1 MNSIQIYGA
10 GRAGDGTNTNITL
23 LGQALKDMGAWSFFW
38 RDEVY
43 SNIETRDSGF
53 GLRAADQ
60 PVFGP
65 DDEFDILEAFDAG
78 ALIDVANEGRIP
90 PITRLKEGGILLYD
104 STPRLDYPNTGKEVK
119 LEAVQG
125 LLDSKRIKAF
135 GLPMGQIAKDQLN
148 LYRARGTIAVGVI
161 AHLIGMP
168 EESVLKRVADRFGE
182 GSDIY
187 KMNAQAM
194 QLGRDYAIEQGWEA
208 PELKVNFTP
217 VENDD
222 RIIILGDEAVG
233 AGSIVA
239 GCRVYA
245 GYPITPASE
254 VLEYMADHIGKF
266 GGAMIQADSEMA
278 AAHHVIGASLAGARS
293 MTATS
298 GPGFDLMQE
307 AISAAGITETPM
319 IVVLCTRGGPG
330 TGLPTRQG
338 QEELNLSIFG
348 AHGDIARIVL
358 ATSEPEDSFYMMEH
372 VFNLAD
378 RYQCPVFLLL
388 DQMLAQSSYTVPM
401 LDPSGFVIDRGKLL
415 TPEQFK
421 ERYGDNRGGD
431 ERSGGRLYK
440 RYELTEDG
448 ISYRAIPGTPG
459 VTNYYSN
466 TNEHTED
473 GYLTEEEVIR
483 QQQMDKRFTKR
494 MELIRADPQLP
505 GPRMYGDQDAKIGF
519 ISYGGTLGPI
529 VEAVERLDAMGVKSK
544 FMEIRTLW
552 PFDGEGVKAFIDSCD
567 VVYVPEYTAG
577 AQLRGLIQRE
587 STGPS
592 PKLKSL
598 LRYDGRNMTPGWIV
612 DRIEEAKVGN

>member
-1 MNSIQIYGA
+1 MN
-10 GRAGDGTNTNITL
+10 L
-23 LGQALKDMGAWSFFW
+23 LMQALKDMGAWSFFW

-78 ALIDVANEGRIP
+78 ALLDVANEGRIP
-90 PITRLKEGGILLYD
+90 PITRLKDGGILLYD
-104 STPRLDYPNTGKEVK
+104 STARLDYPNTGKEVK
-119 LEAVQG
+119 LDQVQG
-125 LLDSKRIKAF
+125 LLDSKHVRAF
-135 GLPMGQIAKDQLN
+135 GLPMGQMAKEKLN

-168 EESVLKRVADRFGE
+168 EDAVMKRVAERFGD
-182 GSDIY
+182 GSDVY

-194 QLGRDYAIEQGWEA
+194 QIGRDYAIEQGWSA
-208 PELKVNFTP
+208 PELQVSFTP

-222 RIIILGDEAVG
+222 RIMILGNEAVG
-233 AGSIVA
+233 AGAIVA

-278 AAHHVIGASLAGARS
+278 AAHHVIGAALAGARS

-307 AISAAGITETPM
+307 AISAGGITETPM
-319 IVVLCTRGGPG
+319 VIVLCTRGGPA

-338 QEELNLSIFG
+338 QEELNLAIFG

-358 ATSEPEDSFYMMEH
+358 AVSEPEDAFYMMEH
-372 VFNLAD
+372 VFNLAE
-378 RYQCPVFLLL
+378 RYQCPTFLLQ
-388 DQMLAQSSYTVPM
+388 DQMLAQSSYTVPA

-415 TPEQFK
+415 SPEQFK
-421 ERYGDNRGGD
+421 ERHGDNRNGNC
-431 ERSGGRLYK
+431 YK

-459 VTNYYSN
+459 VTNFYSN

-483 QQQMDKRFTKR
+483 QQQMDKRFMKR

-505 GPRMYGDQDAKIGF
+505 KARHYGDAGAKIGF
-519 ISYGGTLGPI
+519 ISYGGTYGPI
-529 VEAVERLDAMGVKSK
+529 VEAVDRLDAKGIKSK

-552 PFDGEGVKAFIDSCD
+552 PLDGTAVKEFIDSCD
-567 VVYVPEYTAG
+567 TVYIPEYTAG

-587 STGPS
+587 ATGPS

-598 LRYDGRNMTPGWIV
+598 LRYDGRNMTPGWITSH
-612 DRIEEAKVGN
+612 IEEAKVGN

>member
-10 GRAGDGTNTNITL
+10 GRAGDGTNTNMNL
-23 LGQALKDMGAWSFFW
+23 LSQALKDMGAWSFFW
-38 RDEVY
+38 KDEVY

-53 GLRAADQ
+53 GMRAADQ
-60 PVFGP
+60 PIFGP

-78 ALIDVANEGRIP
+78 ALLDVANEGRIP
-90 PITRLKEGGILLYD
+90 PITRLKDGGILLYD

-119 LEAVQG
+119 LDAVQG
-125 LLDSKRIKAF
+125 LLDSKHVRAF
-135 GLPMGQIAKDQLN
+135 GLPMGQMAKDQLN

-168 EESVLKRVADRFGE
+168 EEAVMKRVSDRFGE
-182 GSDIY
+182 GSDVH

-194 QLGRDYAIEQGWEA
+194 QIGRDYAIEQGWSA
-208 PELKVNFTP
+208 PELQVNFTP
-217 VENDD
+217 IENDD
-222 RIIILGDEAVG
+222 RIMVLGNEAVG

-278 AAHHVIGASLAGARS
+278 AAHHVIGAALAGARS

-307 AISAAGITETPM
+307 AISAGGITETPM
-319 IVVLCTRGGPG
+319 VIVLCTRGGPG

-338 QEELNLSIFG
+338 QEELNLAIFG

-358 ATSEPEDSFYMMEH
+358 AVSEPEDAFYMMEH
-372 VFNLAD
+372 VFNLAE
-378 RYQCPVFLLL
+378 RYQCPTFLLQ
-388 DQMLAQSSYTVPM
+388 DQMLAQSSYTVPA

-415 TPEQFK
+415 SPEQFK
-421 ERYGDNRGGD
+421 ERHGDNRNGN
-431 ERSGGRLYK
+431 RYK

-459 VTNYYSN
+459 VTNFYSN

-473 GYLTEEEVIR
+473 GYLSEEEVIR
-483 QQQMDKRFTKR
+483 QQQMDKRFMKR

-505 GPRMYGDQDAKIGF
+505 KARHYGDAGARIGF
-519 ISYGGTLGPI
+519 ISYGGTYGPI
-529 VEAVERLDAMGVKSK
+529 VEALDRLDAMGVKAK
-544 FMEIRTLW
+544 FMELRTLW
-552 PFDGEGVKAFIDSCD
+552 PLDGTAVKEFIDSCD
-567 VVYVPEYTAG
+567 TVYVPEYTAG

-587 STGPS
+587 ATGPS

-598 LRYDGRNMTPGWIV
+598 LRYDGRNMTPGWITSHM
-612 DRIEEAKVGN
+612 EEAKVGN